1 MSLTK
6 SQYQKILREYDEL
19 QYQSQ
24 HELEEH
30 QAEIRQKIPRIAEIE
45 QEIISLGSD
54 AARARLQANTERSK
68 RLIDRIHALSA
79 EKTRLLTENGY
90 PVDYLTRHYR
100 CKDCHDTGFVGTLVC
115 HCMAQ
120 RSIDLLYRQSNL
132 GDILKK
138 ENFDTFSWDCFSDE
152 EIFRDETTGETP
164 LSNMK
169 LVVPYCKDF
178 ARNFDKSGENLV
190 LYGNTGVGK
199 TFLTHCIAREVL
211 NRAKSVIYLSAGDLF
226 EELSKYSFS
235 NQREQDEETEE
246 GIYSCDLL
254 IVDDL
259 GTELVNTFTNASL
272 FQCLNTRLAAKK
284 PIVISTNL
292 SPRDLREVY
301 TERISSRIMGNFTF
315 IRLFGEDIRTNRRLQ
330 AYREALSGS

>member
-24 HELEEH
+24 RELEEH
-30 QAEIRQKIPRIAEIE
+30 QAEIRKKVPRIAEID

-68 RLIDRIHALSA
+68 RLISRIHTLSA
-79 EKTRLLTENGY
+79 EKSRLLTENGY
-90 PVDYLTRHYR
+90 PTDYLTRHYR

-132 GDILKK
+132 GDVLKK
-138 ENFDTFSWDCFSDE
+138 ENFDTFSWDCFSDDD
-152 EIFRDETTGETP
+152 FFKDDVSGETP

-169 LVVPYCKDF
+169 QVVPYCQDF
-178 ARNFDKSGENLV
+178 SKKFDKTGENLV

-199 TFLTHCIAREVL
+199 TFLTHCIARDAL
-211 NRAKSVIYLSAGDLF
+211 NRAKSVIYLSAGALF
-226 EELSKYSFS
+226 DELSKHSFS
-235 NQREQDEETEE
+235 NMKDQDEEAEA
-246 GIYSCDLL
+246 GIYHCDLL
-254 IVDDL
+254 IIDDL
-259 GTELVNTFTNASL
+259 GTELVNTFTIASL

-284 PIVISTNL
+284 SIVISTNL
-292 SPRDLREVY
+292 SPTGLREVY
-301 TERISSRIMGNFTF
+301 TERISSRITGNFTF
-315 IRLFGEDIRTNRRLQ
+315 IKLFGADIRTERRMR
-330 AYREALSGS
+330 AYSEALSGS